1 MERKKILHVASISF
15 SLKYFI
21 GNQFIYF
28 KKRGF
33 DFTVVCSDSE
43 DLRNYS
49 NLMKFSIF
57 PLPII
62 RAINPIQDL
71 KSIYHLYKYIKSEKF
86 DIIIAHSPKGG
97 LIGMTAAFIA
107 KTPRRI
113 FFRHGLVF
121 ETTKGFTKYLLIYI
135 EKIIAF
141 FAQWIVCVSPSILN
155 QSQLYNLNPRN
166 KNIILNKGTCNGVD
180 IARFKPQKN
189 SFNKNKKEDKIV
201 VGYVGRLSRDKGII
215 ELIEGWRIILKN
227 NKNIELLL
235 VGPFDERDLLPESIV
250 DEIRNT
256 DTIVQVGYIDDTSMI
271 YNDFDIFILPSY
283 REGFPTVVLEASATA
298 IPVITTRVTGCI
310 DSIIENKTG
319 IYTNIN
325 SIDIAKAI
333 QFYIDNPRIR
343 IEHGQNGRFF
353 VENNFTEDLIYNEI
367 EKLLL
372 S

>member
-1 MERKKILHVASISF
+1 MGRKKILHVASISF
-15 SLKYFI
+15 SLKYFV
-21 GNQFIYF
+21 GNQFSYF
-28 KKRGF
+28 KKRGY
-33 DFTVVCSDSE
+33 DYTVVCSDSE

-71 KSIYHLYKYIKSEKF
+71 KSIYHLYKYIKAEKF

-97 LIGMTAAFIA
+97 LIGMTAAFFA

-141 FAQWIVCVSPSILN
+141 FAQRIVCVSPSILK
-155 QSQLYNLNPRN
+155 QSQLYNLNSGN
-166 KNIILNKGTCNGVD
+166 KNIILNKGTCNGID
-180 IARFKPQKN
+180 INRFKAKKN
-189 SFNKNKKEDKIV
+189 SFIENKKEEKIV
-201 VGYVGRLSRDKGII
+201 IGFVGRLSRDKGII

-235 VGPFDERDLLPESIV
+235 VGPFDERDLLPEIIV
-250 DEIRNT
+250 NEIRNT
-256 DTIVQVGYIDDTSMI
+256 DTIVQVGYIDDTSSV
-271 YNDFDIFILPSY
+271 YNDIDIFILPSY

-298 IPVITTRVTGCI
+298 IPVITTRATGCI
-310 DSIIENKTG
+310 DSIIENQTG

-325 SIDIAKAI
+325 SIDIARAI

-353 VENNFTEDLIYNEI
+353 VESNFTEDVIYNEI

>member
-1 MERKKILHVASISF
+1 MRRKKILHVTSISF

-21 GNQFIYF
+21 GNQFSHF
-28 KKRGF
+28 KKRGY

-49 NLMKFSIF
+49 NSMKFSIF

-62 RAINPIQDL
+62 RSINPFQDL
-71 KSIYHLYKYIKSEKF
+71 KSIYQLYKYIKAEKF
-86 DIIIAHSPKGG
+86 DIVIAHSPKGG
-97 LIGMTAAFIA
+97 LVGMTAAFFA

-135 EKIIAF
+135 EKIIAL
-141 FAQWIVCVSPSILN
+141 FAQNIVCVSPSILN
-155 QSQLYNLNPRN
+155 QSKFYNLNSKN
-166 KNIILNKGTCNGVD
+166 KNIILNKGTCNGID
-180 IARFKPQKN
+180 INRFKPKKN
-189 SFNKNKKEDKIV
+189 YFNENKNDKKIV
-201 VGYVGRLSRDKGII
+201 IGFVGRLCKDKGII
-215 ELIEGWRIILKN
+215 ELIEGWKILLKN

-235 VGPFDERDLLPESIV
+235 VGPFDERDLLPETIV
-250 DEIRNT
+250 NDIRNT
-256 DTIVQVGYIDDTSMI
+256 DTIIHVGYIDDTSSI
-271 YNDFDIFILPSY
+271 YNNIDILILPSY

-310 DSIIENKTG
+310 DSIIENQTG
-319 IYTNIN
+319 IYTDNN
-325 SIDIAKAI
+325 SIDIARAI

-353 VENNFTEDLIYNEI
+353 VENNFTEDVIYNEI